1 LIGEDEVLELYH
13 NDMSTCAQKVRFALA
28 EKGAAWHSHHLDL
41 RARDQQK
48 PEYLRLN
55 PNGVVPTLIHDG
67 VVIIE
72 STVINEYIDDAIPG
86 PSLRPADAAGKAS
99 MRLWTKQ
106 LDEGLHADTGVVS
119 TAIAFRY
126 QKLDRGP
133 EEVEALLN
141 NMPSP
146 TKRERARST
155 IFEGVQSM
163 LFRESILRFE
173 ALLARMDKVLESH
186 RWLAGDAFSL
196 ADIAYA
202 PYITRLDHLQLAAM
216 WADRRD
222 LTAWYHNICGRAGYQ
237 EGLAKWFNP
246 KYRTLMAEKG
256 RQDWPFIQQILSE
269 QSAAAA

>member
-1 LIGEDEVLELYH
+1 VLELYH

-28 EKGAAWHSHHLDL
+28 ERRATWHSHHLDL

-55 PNGVVPTLIHDG
+55 PTGVVPTLIHDG

-86 PSLRPADAAGKAS
+86 PSLRPADAAGKAR

-133 EEVEALLN
+133 DEVEALLN

-146 TKRERARST
+146 AKRERARST
-155 IFEGVQSM
+155 IFEGVKSP

-173 ALLARMDKVLESH
+173 ALLKRMEKTLESY
-186 RWLAGDAFSL
+186 RWLAGDSFSL
-196 ADIAYA
+196 ADVAYA
-202 PYITRLDHLQLAAM
+202 PYLTRLDHLQLSAM
-216 WADRRD
+216 WAHRPH
-222 LTAWYHNICGRAGYQ
+222 LAAWYDNICGRAGYR

-246 KYRTLMAEKG
+246 KYRILMEEKG
-256 RQDWPFIQQILSE
+256 RQDWPVIQRILAE
-269 QSAAAA
+269 QDAAAA

>member
-1 LIGEDEVLELYH
+1 VLELYH

-28 EKGAAWHSHHLDL
+28 EKGATWHSHHLDL

-48 PEYLRLN
+48 PEYLALN
-55 PNGVVPTLIHDG
+55 PNAVVPTLVHDG

-72 STVINEYIDDAIPG
+72 STVINEYIDDAVAG
-86 PSLRPADAAGKAS
+86 PSLRPGDAADKAR

-119 TAIAFRY
+119 TSIAFRY
-126 QKLDRGP
+126 QKLDQGP

-146 TKRERARST
+146 AKRARARST
-155 IFEGVQSM
+155 IFEGVKSP
-163 LFRESILRFE
+163 LFRESIHRFD
-173 ALLARMDKVLESH
+173 ALLWRVDKTLESCQ
-186 RWLAGDAFSL
+186 WLAGEAFSL

-202 PYITRLDHLQLAAM
+202 PYLTRLDHLQLSAM
-216 WADRRD
+216 WAHRPHLAGWYDRV
-222 LTAWYHNICGRAGYQ
+222 CQRAGYR

-246 KYRTLMAEKG
+246 KYLSLMKEKG
-256 RQDWPFIQQILSE
+256 CLDWPLIEKILAE
-269 QSAAAA
+269 PDAVAA